1 MSTLDEL
8 KAKPTAG
15 PWRAGYEDGS
25 GLDTIMT
32 VATREKFA
40 KVGIR
45 SEYKETATKHSVTL
59 IRDDSLKPRSFGQL
73 PDIICEM
80 VDEDGLSS
88 AEREANARLIAAAPD
103 LLAALERVR
112 QRTIEGI
119 EEADKHLFGTIG
131 SLRHIQREVDAAIAA
146 AKGEA

>member
-1 MSTLDEL
+1 MSKHTPEIHL
-8 KAKPTAG
+8 AATCTICG
-15 PWRAGYEDGS
+15 TTGYE
-25 GLDTIMT
+25 
-32 VATREKFA
+32 
-40 KVGIR
+40 
-45 SEYKETATKHSVTL
+45 
-59 IRDDSLKPRSFGQL
+59 
-73 PDIICEM
+73 
-80 VDEDGLSS
+80 
-88 AEREANARLIAAAPD
+88 ANSPCPLHAAAPD